1 MFLSL
6 SIKNSFLPKDLKLE
20 FEDGL
25 NIIVGKNNSGKST
38 TIEMLNYVLFGSAA
52 LRSSV
57 SDYSKTFEVEA
68 IVQFSDS
75 IYKINRTPKSSDIYL
90 LNLEDKTYNLIC
102 TGISSVNSFVKDLLS
117 YDYKIFSLTNYCKQ
131 HDLLNLTSCTP
142 QALVSLIEVVSGL
155 EDSYRLMSELKALK
169 KEYKTKHKTLSDYE
183 RFANKD
189 ISFQE
194 DSDFEKLLE
203 SEPEVLENFKQVTLN
218 LFDTYNYTNNLMS
231 DLRSKRSSFEANQ
244 STIANLVYNYP
255 DKTKEELV
263 EKRQEIL
270 NLRSQIAVNE
280 KSLKD
285 FVIPENTYEES
296 YLVTQEALIQKNLEY
311 KNFVALQQKLE
322 AHKVT
327 CPECEHDFSPGMS
340 LDPVLEE
347 EFKVAPEVPQMSRKD
362 ILNQRQWNTRKES
375 FDALVATQEAL
386 KTTLDSYSEFDLSK
400 IDVDLESYAITENY
414 QKIMNIFE
422 VNLGDFYKD
431 NKSIFLDKL
440 EILPPNC
447 DDYSVFFRTAIVK
460 VGKLYADSY
469 SEYEASLQIKE
480 SLSTYI
486 NNKREY
492 LKEKETL
499 EELTGLLE
507 DAEEKENTS
516 NLLYQVLIDTKKEI
530 QKLSLPVLNSIAS
543 NILSDI
549 TGGERNK
556 VEITEG
562 FKIEVDSTD
571 VNVIEGSAQVITNL
585 SLRIALLNTFYKD
598 NFLVCLFDEIDESL
612 HEDRFEYMEECFNR
626 LANSGYQIIAV
637 SHKDYSS
644 GNIINLHEVNSDD

>member
-90 LNLEDKTYNLIC
+90 LNLEDKTYSLIC

-280 KSLKD
+280 KSLKE

-296 YLVTQEALIQKNLEY
+296 YLVIQEALIQKNLEY

-362 ILNQRQWNTRKES
+362 ILDQRQWNIRKES

-440 EILPPNC
+440 EILPPNR